1 MSRIDQ
7 NSVNLGPAK
16 IKTEDAIYDSV
27 DQGVVGATT
36 TSPVVVPPPTV
47 IPLPTASLELSSGYP
62 ITVNDLG
69 LTDLNLNG
77 RPRISGSRWVIG
89 DLTASG
95 YYSRTLVC
103 DIINEEIQQKL
114 YFFNLDDVSQ
124 NVIHPYAGFLS
135 DDSDY
140 VIRDGILTRGI
151 YSFIDDIWT
160 TPQNEF
166 GGNLYND
173 PISTVSDATYVYG
186 FIDNYDDDIY
196 KYPHVGTFSV
206 SPVTNYYNSSPYY
219 NNWPVNNDTLRCVAG
234 NVLWFYDESLP
245 DANKTLTV
253 INNNGLVNT
262 YNLYPNIPYVISG
275 QSFLENRNSFFGL
288 NNGSICYLQQVI
300 SGPYY
305 IYHLHTM
312 NTSGNLTTIVNFITI
327 RSSTGLQTFI
337 KTPDKECM
345 FALTSESPKR
355 VFKITSFNCQEIEG
369 LPTTINGAS
378 WNAQTG
384 NLRFL
389 GANPADPEVAI
400 LVGDRKLALY
410 EYML

>member
-7 NSVNLGPAK
+7 NRVNLGPAK

-27 DQGVVGATT
+27 DQGVVGAATT
-36 TSPVVVPPPTV
+36 VVIPPPTV
-47 IPLPTASLELSSGYP
+47 VPLPTASLELAPGYP
-62 ITVNDLG
+62 ITVNDLN
-69 LTDLNLNG
+69 LTDLDLDG
-77 RPRISGSRWVIG
+77 VPRIDGARWVIG

-103 DIINEEIQQKL
+103 RIFTEDYQLKL

-124 NVIHPYAGFLS
+124 NVSYPNSNLLWINA
-135 DDSDY
+135 DY

-151 YSFIDDIWT
+151 YSFINGIWT
-160 TPQNEF
+160 TPKDAFNN
-166 GGNLYND
+166 NLYYDDANA
-173 PISTVSDATYVYG
+173 VKDATHTYG
-186 FIDNYDDDIY
+186 LINRSDRDIY
-196 KYPHVGTFSV
+196 KYPHVGTFSL
-206 SPVTNYYNSSPYY
+206 SAVTNYYNASPFE
-219 NNWPVNNDTLRCVAG
+219 NNWPVDDSTLICVAG
-234 NVLWFYDESLP
+234 NVLWFYISYLP
-245 DANKTLTV
+245 DANKTLSA
-253 INNNGLVNT
+253 IGPSGLIGT
-262 YNLYPNIPYVISG
+262 YNVYPNIPYDNFNAFDEG
-275 QSFLENRNSFFGL
+275 NSFFGL

-300 SGPYY
+300 NGPYY

-312 NTSGNLTTIVNFITI
+312 DTSGNVTTIVNFLTI
-327 RSSTGLQTFI
+327 RSSTGLQKFL

-345 FALTSESPKR
+345 FALTSESPSR

-369 LPTTINGAS
+369 LPTTIINSS
-378 WNAQTG
+378 WNTQTR

-389 GANPADPEVAI
+389 GANTADPAVAI